1 MSSITVR
8 VFRSDP
14 AADAAPRFD
23 NFSVPLQDRMTILD
37 ALAWVQNREDS
48 SLAFRYAC
56 RVGMCGTCGLRANG
70 RERWAC
76 RTLVTTLGTDTI
88 TLEPL
93 RHLPIIKDL
102 VVDMTPFFD
111 RYRRVQPAFVPK
123 AGLTEPA
130 RIAPDSRE
138 RQRIDPHVEC
148 ITCGLCYSAYTM
160 LEWDPEFLGPAAI
173 NRAFA
178 LVADSRDGAGTARL
192 ALVNDEHGIWRCH
205 SQFTCTEVCPKHIS
219 PTDAIS
225 GLKRAAVKQ
234 AVLAWIGR

>member
-1 MSSITVR
+1 MSTITVR
-8 VFRSDP
+8 VFRCDP
-14 AADAAPRFD
+14 AAGLASRFD
-23 NFSVPLQDRMTILD
+23 TFDVPLQDRMTILD
-37 ALAWVQNREDS
+37 ALAWIQTREDG
-48 SLAFRYAC
+48 SLGFRYAC

-76 RTLVTTLGTDTI
+76 RTLVTALGTDTI

-102 VVDMTPFFD
+102 VVDMAPFFD

-123 AGLTEPA
+123 ARLTEPA

-138 RQRIDPHVEC
+138 RRLADAHVEC
-148 ITCGLCYSAYTM
+148 ITCGLCYSACTM

-178 LVADSRDGAGTARL
+178 LVADSRDGATAARL

-205 SQFTCTEVCPKHIS
+205 SQFTCTDVCPKHIS

-225 GLKRAAVKQ
+225 GLRRAAVKET
-234 AVLAWIGR
+234 LLSWIGR